1 MQRKK
6 TRSPV
11 IVCVIARPE
20 RGNAGSGCWSNEA
33 ILYGGVGGASANSAM
48 NTIPRATKMPEFGK
62 NAEFSFRDR
71 LQAVVI
77 FIFSSPKL

>member
-1 MQRKK
+1 
-6 TRSPV
+6 
-11 IVCVIARPE
+11 
-20 RGNAGSGCWSNEA
+20 
-33 ILYGGVGGASANSAM
+33 M